1 MRTIATRRSQDT
13 EYEMRDEMGIHEAIM
28 SAHEL
33 EARVAERYATG
44 RRHEVDEDPA
54 RFQPTY
60 ICPQGG

>member
-1 MRTIATRRSQDT
+1 
-13 EYEMRDEMGIHEAIM
+13 MRDEMGIHEAIM